1 MNNAYG
7 YYKKARNASW
17 QVLIDNNI
25 CELPVNVVKIA
36 NNNNIT
42 ILKNSNAHELQ
53 NNEIGVSVYDGTD
66 WFIIY
71 DDTIESTGRKR
82 FTIAHELGHI
92 FLGHPIIAGY
102 HKRTFDISKPQVET
116 EADIFASRLLSPAC
130 VLWGLNIR
138 SANEIAEVC
147 NISLQSAKIREK
159 RMKILYE
166 RNSFLISSLER
177 KVYLQFEK
185 YIKNNA
191 ENKTQ
196 ID

>member
-7 YYKKARNASW
+7 QYKKARNASW

-25 CELPVNVVKIA
+25 CELPVNIVKIA

-42 ILKNSNAHELQ
+42 ILKNSNVHELQ
-53 NNEIGVSVYDGTD
+53 NNEIGVSIYDGID

-92 FLGHPIIAGY
+92 FLGHSILAGY
-102 HKRTFDISKPQVET
+102 HKRAFDISKPQVET

-147 NISLQSAKIREK
+147 NISLQAAKIREK
-159 RMKILYE
+159 RMNVLYE

-177 KVYLQFEK
+177 KVYLQFEN

-191 ENKTQ
+191 KR
-196 ID
+196 